1 MLTIRDIATG
11 AELDVPT
18 GNAKLR
24 QQYADAASVQ
34 RAAIANSIRRAGA
47 DHLQLR
53 TDRDWLL
60 DLASFVSGRRD
71 RIDAQS
77 RAAAHGSGDVGST
90 SGAGPIA
97 GVTR

>member
-1 MLTIRDIATG
+1 VTD
-11 AELDVPT
+11 E
-18 GNAKLR
+18 
-24 QQYADAASVQ
+24 Q
-34 RAAIANSIRRAGA
+34 RAAIAAGMRRAGA

-77 RAAAHGSGDVGST
+77 RAASHGAGDVDSLR
-90 SGAGPIA
+90 GARLTT
-97 GVTR
+97 GVPR